1 MRAVLV
7 GNDYLKDNNGNFKHL
22 ESNTS
27 VLPSFVRAEDY
38 FNKSV
43 FDQFLLDN
51 NITTI
56 VIIDPSGPNFLS
68 DGLDKQ
74 NDGSGSYQ
82 KISHMLTSLY
92 GETYNVSFISQN
104 IDGSL
109 PFIEDADD
117 KLILRIAY
125 DDNALVDETYCK
137 DNFNFLKLISDS
149 NPSSLP
155 NVFFNDGNGITVDTI
170 GTTITS
176 NGNHPNFII
185 KERYPTSNYSAYPKV
200 YKITTQEDL
209 SALKSGLNNS
219 ELLQEFIYNGNDLLD
234 GKLKTY
240 RHLTILYGGD
250 LSILNAFDTFVHTNR
265 LAITDDV
272 DYNDTTNE
280 LSPWERPKYLQK
292 TGTTD
297 VTRLYTGSENDS
309 VQKSDGSLVK
319 LKDLTIGDEL
329 SSVNLIGLGP
339 NDESHAK
346 FVSNINDLNS
356 SNIIYSPVFDGP
368 FGGMSYTKEEGSHPT
383 YNNPSTSNE
392 WGGFANTNTELSNI
406 TFPEGGRITFD
417 ASCEG
422 SAQVMFLLEKD
433 VYDANGNGN
442 EDTEPKYTTDLVTIS
457 GTGTTEYSLE
467 ITANSEY
474 SSFVMKV
481 ITQDLDV
488 NISNT
493 KIISYV
499 SGLTDVSVMTDNII
513 SQEAGFFEH
522 NITLSGG
529 KTYNF
534 LGRSQ
539 ILSSGPNEDSYRFMM
554 ADNLVVGC
562 KIITRDLSGGNLIPE
577 TIVSM
582 GYRYVHEVAYSIDV
596 EEVDYYFRTDSSETP
611 TQSVIHHNKEV
622 IGGGAGGCQC
632 YYKNVTWANC
642 SCSNPCVYNIGQC
655 PDDPAFIDCC
665 SSEPNCY
672 QGVYTQGECSG
683 GKE

>member
-51 NITTI
+51 NITSI
-56 VIIDPSGPNFLS
+56 VIIDALGPTFVQ

-74 NDGSGSYQ
+74 HDGNSSHQ
-82 KISHMLTSLY
+82 KISHMLSNVY
-92 GETYNVSFISQN
+92 GETHNVSFITQN
-104 IDGSL
+104 QDGSL
-109 PFIEDADD
+109 PLIEDADD

-125 DDNALVDETYCK
+125 DDNALVDESYCK
-137 DNFNFLKLISDS
+137 DNFGFLKLISDS
-149 NPSSLP
+149 NPNSLP
-155 NVFFNDGNGITVDTI
+155 NVFFNDGNEISVDTI
-170 GTTITS
+170 GTTITD

-185 KERYPTSNYSAYPKV
+185 KERYPTTNYKNYPKV
-200 YKITTQEDL
+200 YRINSVEELNT
-209 SALKSGLNNS
+209 LKNGLNSN
-219 ELLQEFIYNGNDLLD
+219 ELLQEYICNTNDLID

-240 RHLTILYGGD
+240 RHITILYGSD
-250 LSILNAFDTFVHTNR
+250 LSVLNPFDVFCHSNR
-265 LAITDDV
+265 LPITDAV
-272 DYNDTTNE
+272 DYDGTTNE

-292 TGTTD
+292 TGSTA
-297 VTRLYTGSENDS
+297 VSKLYTGSENDN
-309 VQKSDGSLVK
+309 VKKSDGSLVK
-319 LKDLTIGDEL
+319 LKDLKVGDNL
-329 SSVNLIGLGP
+329 SSVILSGLGP
-339 NDESHAK
+339 DDESHAN

-356 SNIIYSPVFDGP
+356 SNVIYSPVFDGP

-392 WGGFANTNTELSNI
+392 WGGFANTDTELSNI

-433 VYDANGNGN
+433 VYDANGNGD

-467 ITANSEY
+467 IFPNSEY

-481 ITQDLDV
+481 MTQDLDV

-499 SGLTDVSVMTDNII
+499 SELTDTSVSTDSII
-513 SQEAGFFEH
+513 SEESGFFEH
-522 NITLSGG
+522 IITLSGG
-529 KTYNF
+529 KTYTF

-539 ILSSGPNEDSYRFMM
+539 ILSSGPNDELYRFMI
-554 ADNLVVGC
+554 ADNLLVGC
-562 KIITRDLSGGNLIPE
+562 KVITRELSGGNLIPE

-611 TQSVIHHNKEV
+611 TQSVIHHNKEQ
-622 IGGGAGGCQC
+622 IGCLC
-632 YYKNVTWANC
+632 YYKNQEWTNC
-642 SCSNPCVYNIGQC
+642 SCNSACIYAMGEC
-655 PDDPAFIDCC
+655 DEGGGFIDCC
-665 SSEPNCY
+665 SQQPMCY
-672 QGVYTQGECSG
+672 GGVYSMGGCGDT

>member
-38 FNKSV
+38 FDKPV

-56 VIIDPSGPNFLS
+56 IIIDPLGPNFLM

-74 NDGSGSYQ
+74 HDGSSSRQ
-82 KISHMLTSLY
+82 KISHMLSNIY
-92 GETYNVSFISQN
+92 GETHNVSFISQN
-104 IDGSL
+104 QDGSL
-109 PFIEDADD
+109 PLIEDADD

-149 NPSSLP
+149 NPNSLP
-155 NVFFNDGNGITVDTI
+155 NVFFNDGNGITVDTV
-170 GTTITS
+170 GTTITD

-185 KERYPTSNYSAYPKV
+185 KERYPTSNYSTYPKV

-209 SALKSGLNNS
+209 IALKSGLTNS

-250 LSILNAFDTFVHTNR
+250 LSVLNTFDTFVHTNR
-265 LAITDDV
+265 LAITDAV

-292 TGTTD
+292 TGATD
-297 VTRLYTGSENDS
+297 ITKLYTGSENDS

-319 LKDLTIGDEL
+319 LKDLKLGDNL
-329 SSVNLIGLGP
+329 SSVNLSGLGP

-346 FVSNINDLNS
+346 FASNINDLNS
-356 SNIIYSPVFDGP
+356 SNIIYSPVFDGS
-368 FGGMSYTKEEGSHPT
+368 FGGMSYTKEEGHDPT
-383 YNNPSTSNE
+383 YNNPTTSNE

-406 TFPEGGRITFD
+406 TFQEGGRLTFS

-422 SAQVMFLLEKD
+422 SIDIKFIFENNP
-433 VYDANGNGN
+433 YDHGGNGN
-442 EDTEPKYTTDLVTIS
+442 DDTLPRYNTELITVSDGGGDYSIEIPSQDLNTF
-457 GTGTTEYSLE
+457 
-467 ITANSEY
+467 
-474 SSFVMKV
+474 SSFVLKV
-481 ITQDLDV
+481 ITQDSD
-488 NISNT
+488 IKIT
-493 KIISYV
+493 EFKIISYV
-499 SGLTDVSVMTDNII
+499 SGLTDSSVSTDGII
-513 SQEAGFFEH
+513 SKQSGFFEH
-522 NITLSGG
+522 VITLSGG

-539 ILSSGPNEDSYRFMM
+539 ILSSGPNEDLYRFIM

-562 KIITRDLSGGNLIPE
+562 KIITKDLSGGNLIPE

-611 TQSVIHHNKEV
+611 TQSVVHHNKEV
-622 IGGGAGGCQC
+622 MGCMC
-632 YYKNVTWANC
+632 YYKNVSWTSC
-642 SCSNPCVYNIGQC
+642 SCNNPCVFSPGSC
-655 PDDPAFIDCC
+655 PDEDGGSFIDCC
-665 SSEPNCY
+665 SSVPSCY
-672 QGVYTQGECSG
+672 QGVYEQGPCGG

>member
-51 NITTI
+51 NITSI
-56 VIIDPSGPNFLS
+56 VIIDALGPTFVQ

-74 NDGSGSYQ
+74 HDGNSSYQ
-82 KISHMLTSLY
+82 KISHMLSNVY
-92 GETYNVSFISQN
+92 GETHNVSFITQN
-104 IDGSL
+104 QDGSL
-109 PFIEDADD
+109 PLIDDADD

-125 DDNALVDETYCK
+125 DDNALVDESYCK
-137 DNFNFLKLISDS
+137 DNFGFLKLISDS
-149 NPSSLP
+149 NPNSLP
-155 NVFFNDGNGITVDTI
+155 NVFFNDGNEISVDTI
-170 GTTITS
+170 GTTITD

-185 KERYPTSNYSAYPKV
+185 KERYPTTNYKNYPKV
-200 YKITTQEDL
+200 YRINGIEELNT
-209 SALKSGLNNS
+209 LKNGLNSN
-219 ELLQEFIYNGNDLLD
+219 ELLQEYICNTNDLID

-240 RHLTILYGGD
+240 RHITILYGSD
-250 LSILNAFDTFVHTNR
+250 LSVLNPFDVFCHSNR
-265 LAITDDV
+265 LPITDAV
-272 DYNDTTNE
+272 DYDGTTNE

-292 TGTTD
+292 TGSTA
-297 VTRLYTGSENDS
+297 VSKLYTGSENDN
-309 VQKSDGSLVK
+309 VKKSDGSLVK
-319 LKDLTIGDEL
+319 LKDLKVGDNL
-329 SSVNLIGLGP
+329 SSVILSGLGP
-339 NDESHAK
+339 DDESHAN

-356 SNIIYSPVFDGP
+356 SNVIYSPVFDGP

-433 VYDANGNGN
+433 VYDANGNGD

-467 ITANSEY
+467 IFPNSEY

-481 ITQDLDV
+481 MTQDLDV

-499 SGLTDVSVMTDNII
+499 SELTDTSVSTDSII
-513 SQEAGFFEH
+513 SEESGFFEH
-522 NITLSGG
+522 IITLSGG
-529 KTYNF
+529 KTYTF

-539 ILSSGPNEDSYRFMM
+539 ILSSGPNDELYRFMI
-554 ADNLVVGC
+554 ADNLLVGC
-562 KIITRDLSGGNLIPE
+562 KVITRELSGGNLIPE

-611 TQSVIHHNKEV
+611 TQSVIHHNKEQ
-622 IGGGAGGCQC
+622 IGCLC
-632 YYKNVTWANC
+632 YYKNQEWTNC
-642 SCSNPCVYNIGQC
+642 SCNSACIYAMGEC
-655 PDDPAFIDCC
+655 DEGGGFIDCC
-665 SSEPNCY
+665 SQQPMCY
-672 QGVYTQGECSG
+672 GGVYSMGGCGDT

>member
-51 NITTI
+51 NITSI
-56 VIIDPSGPNFLS
+56 VIIDALGPTFVQ

-74 NDGSGSYQ
+74 HDGNSSYQ
-82 KISHMLTSLY
+82 KISHMLSNVY
-92 GETYNVSFISQN
+92 GETHNVSFITQN
-104 IDGSL
+104 QDGSL
-109 PFIEDADD
+109 PLIDDADD

-125 DDNALVDETYCK
+125 DDNALVDESYCK
-137 DNFNFLKLISDS
+137 DNFGFLKLISDS
-149 NPSSLP
+149 NPNSLP
-155 NVFFNDGNGITVDTI
+155 NVFFNDGNEISVDTI
-170 GTTITS
+170 GTTITD

-185 KERYPTSNYSAYPKV
+185 KERYPTTNYKNYPKV
-200 YKITTQEDL
+200 YRINGVEELNT
-209 SALKSGLNNS
+209 LKNGLNSN
-219 ELLQEFIYNGNDLLD
+219 ELLQEYICNTNDLID

-240 RHLTILYGGD
+240 RHITILYGSD
-250 LSILNAFDTFVHTNR
+250 LSVLNPFDVFCHSNR
-265 LAITDDV
+265 LPITDAV
-272 DYNDTTNE
+272 DYDGTTNE

-292 TGTTD
+292 TGSTA
-297 VTRLYTGSENDS
+297 VSKLYTGSENDN
-309 VQKSDGSLVK
+309 VKKSDGSLVK
-319 LKDLTIGDEL
+319 LKDLKVGDNL
-329 SSVNLIGLGP
+329 SSVILSGLGP
-339 NDESHAK
+339 DDESHAN

-356 SNIIYSPVFDGP
+356 SNVIYSPVFDGP

-392 WGGFANTNTELSNI
+392 WGGFANTDTELSNI

-433 VYDANGNGN
+433 VYDANGNGD

-467 ITANSEY
+467 IFPNSEY

-481 ITQDLDV
+481 MTQDLDV

-499 SGLTDVSVMTDNII
+499 SELTDTSVNTDSII
-513 SQEAGFFEH
+513 SEESGFFEH
-522 NITLSGG
+522 IITLSGG
-529 KTYNF
+529 KTYTF

-539 ILSSGPNEDSYRFMM
+539 ILSSGPNDELYRFMI
-554 ADNLVVGC
+554 ADNLLVGC
-562 KIITRDLSGGNLIPE
+562 KVITRELSGGNLIPE

-611 TQSVIHHNKEV
+611 TQSVIHHNKEQ
-622 IGGGAGGCQC
+622 IGCLC
-632 YYKNVTWANC
+632 YYKNQEWTNC
-642 SCSNPCVYNIGQC
+642 SCNSACIYAMGEC
-655 PDDPAFIDCC
+655 DEGGGFIDCC
-665 SSEPNCY
+665 SQQPMCY
-672 QGVYTQGECSG
+672 GGVYSMGGCGDT

>member
-51 NITTI
+51 NITSI
-56 VIIDPSGPNFLS
+56 VIIDALGPTFVQ

-74 NDGSGSYQ
+74 HDGNSSYQ
-82 KISHMLTSLY
+82 KISHMLSNVY
-92 GETYNVSFISQN
+92 GETHNVSFITQN
-104 IDGSL
+104 QDGSL
-109 PFIEDADD
+109 PLIDDADD

-125 DDNALVDETYCK
+125 DDNALVDESYCK
-137 DNFNFLKLISDS
+137 DNFGFLKLISDS
-149 NPSSLP
+149 NPNSLP
-155 NVFFNDGNGITVDTI
+155 NVFFNDGNEISVDTI
-170 GTTITS
+170 GTTITD

-185 KERYPTSNYSAYPKV
+185 KERYPTTNYKNYPKV
-200 YKITTQEDL
+200 YRINGIEELNT
-209 SALKSGLNNS
+209 LKNGLNSN
-219 ELLQEFIYNGNDLLD
+219 ELLQEYICNTNDLID

-240 RHLTILYGGD
+240 RHITILYGSD
-250 LSILNAFDTFVHTNR
+250 LSVLNPFDVFCHSNR
-265 LAITDDV
+265 LPITDAV
-272 DYNDTTNE
+272 DYDGTTNE

-292 TGTTD
+292 TGSTA
-297 VTRLYTGSENDS
+297 VSKLYTGSENDN
-309 VQKSDGSLVK
+309 VKKSDGSLVK
-319 LKDLTIGDEL
+319 LKDLKVGDNL
-329 SSVNLIGLGP
+329 SSVILSGLGP
-339 NDESHAK
+339 DDESHAN

-356 SNIIYSPVFDGP
+356 SNVIYSPVFDGP

-433 VYDANGNGN
+433 VYDANGNGD

-467 ITANSEY
+467 IFPNSEY

-481 ITQDLDV
+481 MTQDLDV

-499 SGLTDVSVMTDNII
+499 SELTDTSVNTDSII
-513 SQEAGFFEH
+513 SEESGFFEH
-522 NITLSGG
+522 IITLSGG
-529 KTYNF
+529 KTYTF

-539 ILSSGPNEDSYRFMM
+539 ILSSGPNDELYRFMI
-554 ADNLVVGC
+554 ADNLLVGC
-562 KIITRDLSGGNLIPE
+562 KVITRELSGGNLIPE

-611 TQSVIHHNKEV
+611 TQSVIHHNKEQ
-622 IGGGAGGCQC
+622 IGCLC
-632 YYKNVTWANC
+632 YYKNQEWTNC
-642 SCSNPCVYNIGQC
+642 SCNSACIYAMGEC
-655 PDDPAFIDCC
+655 DEGGGFIDCC
-665 SSEPNCY
+665 SQQPMCY
-672 QGVYTQGECSG
+672 GGVYSMGGCGDT

>member
-51 NITTI
+51 NITSI
-56 VIIDPSGPNFLS
+56 VIIDALGPTFVQ

-74 NDGSGSYQ
+74 HDGNSSYQ
-82 KISHMLTSLY
+82 KISHMLSNVY
-92 GETYNVSFISQN
+92 GETHNVSFITQN
-104 IDGSL
+104 QDGSL
-109 PFIEDADD
+109 PLIDDADD

-125 DDNALVDETYCK
+125 DDNALVDESYCK
-137 DNFNFLKLISDS
+137 DNFGFLKLISDS
-149 NPSSLP
+149 NPNSLP
-155 NVFFNDGNGITVDTI
+155 NVFFNDGNEISVDTI
-170 GTTITS
+170 GTTITD

-185 KERYPTSNYSAYPKV
+185 KERYPTTNYKNYPKV
-200 YKITTQEDL
+200 YRINGVEELNT
-209 SALKSGLNNS
+209 LKNGLNSN
-219 ELLQEFIYNGNDLLD
+219 ELLQEYICNTNDLID

-240 RHLTILYGGD
+240 RHITILYGSD
-250 LSILNAFDTFVHTNR
+250 LSVLNPFDVFCHSNR
-265 LAITDDV
+265 LPITDAV
-272 DYNDTTNE
+272 DYDGTTNE

-292 TGTTD
+292 TGSTA
-297 VTRLYTGSENDS
+297 VSKLYTGSENDN
-309 VQKSDGSLVK
+309 VKKSDGSLVK
-319 LKDLTIGDEL
+319 LKDLKVGDNL
-329 SSVNLIGLGP
+329 SSVILSGLGP
-339 NDESHAK
+339 DDESHAN

-356 SNIIYSPVFDGP
+356 SNVIYSPVFDGP

-433 VYDANGNGN
+433 VYDANGNGD

-467 ITANSEY
+467 IFPNSEY

-481 ITQDLDV
+481 MTQDLDV

-499 SGLTDVSVMTDNII
+499 SELTDTSVSTDSII
-513 SQEAGFFEH
+513 SEESGFFEH
-522 NITLSGG
+522 IITLSGG
-529 KTYNF
+529 KTYTF

-539 ILSSGPNEDSYRFMM
+539 ILSSGPNDELYRFMI
-554 ADNLVVGC
+554 ADNLLVGC
-562 KIITRDLSGGNLIPE
+562 KVITRELSGGNLIPE

-611 TQSVIHHNKEV
+611 TQSVIHHNKEQ
-622 IGGGAGGCQC
+622 IGCLC
-632 YYKNVTWANC
+632 YYKNQEWTNC
-642 SCSNPCVYNIGQC
+642 SCNSACIYAMGEC
-655 PDDPAFIDCC
+655 DEGGGFIDCC
-665 SSEPNCY
+665 SQQPMCY
-672 QGVYTQGECSG
+672 GGVYSMGGCGDT

>member
-27 VLPSFVRAEDY
+27 VLPSFARAEDY

-51 NITTI
+51 NITSI
-56 VIIDPSGPNFLS
+56 VIIDALGPTLLQ

-74 NDGSGSYQ
+74 HDGNSSHQ
-82 KISHMLTSLY
+82 KISHMLSNVY
-92 GETYNVSFISQN
+92 GETHNVSFITQN
-104 IDGSL
+104 QDGSL
-109 PFIEDADD
+109 PLIEDADD

-125 DDNALVDETYCK
+125 DDNALVDESYCK
-137 DNFNFLKLISDS
+137 DNFGFLKLISDS
-149 NPSSLP
+149 NPNSLP
-155 NVFFNDGNGITVDTI
+155 NVFFNDGNEISVDTI
-170 GTTITS
+170 GTTITD

-185 KERYPTSNYSAYPKV
+185 KERYPTTNYKNYPKV
-200 YKITTQEDL
+200 YRINSVEELNT
-209 SALKSGLNNS
+209 LKNGLNSN
-219 ELLQEFIYNGNDLLD
+219 ELLQEYICNTNDLID

-240 RHLTILYGGD
+240 RHITILYGSD
-250 LSILNAFDTFVHTNR
+250 LSVLNSFDVFCHSNR
-265 LAITDDV
+265 LPITDVV
-272 DYNDTTNE
+272 DYDGTTNE

-292 TGTTD
+292 TGSTA
-297 VTRLYTGSENDS
+297 VSKLYTGSENDN
-309 VQKSDGSLVK
+309 VKKSDGSLVK
-319 LKDLTIGDEL
+319 LKDLKVGDNL
-329 SSVNLIGLGP
+329 SSVILSGLGP
-339 NDESHAK
+339 DDESHAN

-356 SNIIYSPVFDGP
+356 SNVIYSPVFDGP

-392 WGGFANTNTELSNI
+392 WGGFANTDTELSNI

-433 VYDANGNGN
+433 VYDANGNGD

-467 ITANSEY
+467 IFPNSEY

-481 ITQDLDV
+481 MTQDLDV

-499 SGLTDVSVMTDNII
+499 SELTDTSVNTDSII
-513 SQEAGFFEH
+513 SEESGFFEH
-522 NITLSGG
+522 IITLSGG
-529 KTYNF
+529 KTYTF

-539 ILSSGPNEDSYRFMM
+539 ILSSGPNDELYRFMI
-554 ADNLVVGC
+554 ADNLLVGC
-562 KIITRDLSGGNLIPE
+562 KVITRELSGGNLIPE

-611 TQSVIHHNKEV
+611 TQSVIHHNKEQ
-622 IGGGAGGCQC
+622 IGCLC
-632 YYKNVTWANC
+632 YYKNQEWTNC
-642 SCSNPCVYNIGQC
+642 SCNSACIYAMGEC
-655 PDDPAFIDCC
+655 DEGGGFIDCC
-665 SSEPNCY
+665 SQQPMCY
-672 QGVYTQGECSG
+672 GGVYSMGGCGDT

>member
-51 NITTI
+51 NITSI
-56 VIIDPSGPNFLS
+56 VIIDALGPTFVQ

-74 NDGSGSYQ
+74 HDGNSSHQ
-82 KISHMLTSLY
+82 KISHMLSNVY
-92 GETYNVSFISQN
+92 GETHNVSFITQN
-104 IDGSL
+104 QDGSL
-109 PFIEDADD
+109 PLIEDADD

-125 DDNALVDETYCK
+125 DDNALVDESYCK
-137 DNFNFLKLISDS
+137 DNFGFLKLISDS
-149 NPSSLP
+149 NPNSLP
-155 NVFFNDGNGITVDTI
+155 NVFFNDGNEISVDTI
-170 GTTITS
+170 GTTITD

-185 KERYPTSNYSAYPKV
+185 KERYPTTNYKNYPKV
-200 YKITTQEDL
+200 YRINGVEELNT
-209 SALKSGLNNS
+209 LKNGLNSN
-219 ELLQEFIYNGNDLLD
+219 ELLQEYICNTNDLID

-240 RHLTILYGGD
+240 RHITILYGSD
-250 LSILNAFDTFVHTNR
+250 LSVLNPFDVFCHSNR
-265 LAITDDV
+265 LPITDAV
-272 DYNDTTNE
+272 DYDGTTNE

-292 TGTTD
+292 TGSTA
-297 VTRLYTGSENDS
+297 VSKLYTGSENDN
-309 VQKSDGSLVK
+309 VKKSDGSLVK
-319 LKDLTIGDEL
+319 LKDLKVGDNL
-329 SSVNLIGLGP
+329 SSVILSGLGP
-339 NDESHAK
+339 DDESHAN

-356 SNIIYSPVFDGP
+356 SNVIYSPVFDGP

-433 VYDANGNGN
+433 VYDANGNGD

-467 ITANSEY
+467 IFPNSEY

-481 ITQDLDV
+481 MTQDLDV

-499 SGLTDVSVMTDNII
+499 SELTDTSVNTDSII
-513 SQEAGFFEH
+513 SEESGFFEH
-522 NITLSGG
+522 IITLSGG
-529 KTYNF
+529 KTYTF

-539 ILSSGPNEDSYRFMM
+539 ILSSGPNDELYRFMI
-554 ADNLVVGC
+554 ADNLLVGC
-562 KIITRDLSGGNLIPE
+562 KVITRELSGGNLIPE

-611 TQSVIHHNKEV
+611 TQSVIHHNKEQ
-622 IGGGAGGCQC
+622 IGCLC
-632 YYKNVTWANC
+632 YYKNQEWTNC
-642 SCSNPCVYNIGQC
+642 SCNSACIYAMGEC
-655 PDDPAFIDCC
+655 DEGGGFIDCC
-665 SSEPNCY
+665 SQQPMCY
-672 QGVYTQGECSG
+672 GGVYSMGGCGDT

>member
-27 VLPSFVRAEDY
+27 VLPSFARAEDY

-51 NITTI
+51 NITSI
-56 VIIDPSGPNFLS
+56 VIIDALGPTLLQ

-74 NDGSGSYQ
+74 HDGNSSHQ
-82 KISHMLTSLY
+82 KISHMLSNVY
-92 GETYNVSFISQN
+92 GETHNVSFITQN
-104 IDGSL
+104 QDGSL
-109 PFIEDADD
+109 PLIEDADD

-125 DDNALVDETYCK
+125 DDNALVDESYCK
-137 DNFNFLKLISDS
+137 DNFGFLKLISDS
-149 NPSSLP
+149 NPNSLP
-155 NVFFNDGNGITVDTI
+155 NVFFNDGNEISVDTI
-170 GTTITS
+170 GTTITD

-185 KERYPTSNYSAYPKV
+185 KERYPTTNYKNYPKV
-200 YKITTQEDL
+200 YRINGVEELNT
-209 SALKSGLNNS
+209 LKNGLNSN
-219 ELLQEFIYNGNDLLD
+219 ELLQEYICNTNDLID

-240 RHLTILYGGD
+240 RHITILYGSD
-250 LSILNAFDTFVHTNR
+250 LSVLNPFDVFCHSNR
-265 LAITDDV
+265 LPITDAV
-272 DYNDTTNE
+272 DYDGTTNE

-292 TGTTD
+292 TGSTA
-297 VTRLYTGSENDS
+297 VSKLYTGSENDN
-309 VQKSDGSLVK
+309 VKKSDGSLVK
-319 LKDLTIGDEL
+319 LKDLKVGDNL
-329 SSVNLIGLGP
+329 SSVILSGLGP
-339 NDESHAK
+339 DDESHAN

-356 SNIIYSPVFDGP
+356 SNVIYSPVFDGP

-392 WGGFANTNTELSNI
+392 WGGFANTDTELSNI

-433 VYDANGNGN
+433 VYDANGNGD

-467 ITANSEY
+467 IFPNSEY

-481 ITQDLDV
+481 MTQDLDV

-499 SGLTDVSVMTDNII
+499 SELTDTSVNTDSII
-513 SQEAGFFEH
+513 SEESGFFEH
-522 NITLSGG
+522 IITLSGG
-529 KTYNF
+529 KTYTF

-539 ILSSGPNEDSYRFMM
+539 ILSSGPNDELYRFMI
-554 ADNLVVGC
+554 ADNLLVGC
-562 KIITRDLSGGNLIPE
+562 KVITRELSGGNLIPE

-611 TQSVIHHNKEV
+611 TQSVIHHNKEQ
-622 IGGGAGGCQC
+622 IGCLC
-632 YYKNVTWANC
+632 YYKNQEWTNC
-642 SCSNPCVYNIGQC
+642 SCNSACIYAMGEC
-655 PDDPAFIDCC
+655 DEGGGFIDCC
-665 SSEPNCY
+665 SQQPMCY
-672 QGVYTQGECSG
+672 GGVYSMGGCGDT

>member
-27 VLPSFVRAEDY
+27 VLPSFARAEDY

-51 NITTI
+51 NITSI
-56 VIIDPSGPNFLS
+56 VIIDALGPTLLQ

-74 NDGSGSYQ
+74 HDGNSSHQ
-82 KISHMLTSLY
+82 KISHMLSNVY
-92 GETYNVSFISQN
+92 GETHNVSFITQN
-104 IDGSL
+104 QDGSL
-109 PFIEDADD
+109 PLIEDADD

-125 DDNALVDETYCK
+125 DDNALVDESYCK
-137 DNFNFLKLISDS
+137 DNFGFLKLISDS
-149 NPSSLP
+149 NPNSLP
-155 NVFFNDGNGITVDTI
+155 NVFFNDGNEISVDTI
-170 GTTITS
+170 GTTITD

-185 KERYPTSNYSAYPKV
+185 KERYPTTNYKNYPKV
-200 YKITTQEDL
+200 YRINGVEELNT
-209 SALKSGLNNS
+209 LKNGLNSN
-219 ELLQEFIYNGNDLLD
+219 ELLQEYICNTNDLID

-240 RHLTILYGGD
+240 RHITILYGSD
-250 LSILNAFDTFVHTNR
+250 LSVLNPFDVFCHSNR
-265 LAITDDV
+265 LPITDAV
-272 DYNDTTNE
+272 DYDGTTNE

-292 TGTTD
+292 TGSTA
-297 VTRLYTGSENDS
+297 VSKLYTGSENDN
-309 VQKSDGSLVK
+309 VKKSDGSLVK
-319 LKDLTIGDEL
+319 LKDLKVGDNL
-329 SSVNLIGLGP
+329 SSVILSGLGP
-339 NDESHAK
+339 DDESHAN

-356 SNIIYSPVFDGP
+356 SNVIYSPVFDGP

-433 VYDANGNGN
+433 VYDANGNGD

-467 ITANSEY
+467 IFPNSEY

-481 ITQDLDV
+481 MTQDLDV

-499 SGLTDVSVMTDNII
+499 SELTDTSVNTDSII
-513 SQEAGFFEH
+513 SEESGFFEH
-522 NITLSGG
+522 IITLSGG
-529 KTYNF
+529 KTYTF

-539 ILSSGPNEDSYRFMM
+539 ILSSGPNDELYRFMI
-554 ADNLVVGC
+554 ADNLLVGC
-562 KIITRDLSGGNLIPE
+562 KVITRELSGGNLIPE

-611 TQSVIHHNKEV
+611 TQSVIHHNKEQ
-622 IGGGAGGCQC
+622 IGCLC
-632 YYKNVTWANC
+632 YYKNQEWTNC
-642 SCSNPCVYNIGQC
+642 SCNSACIYAMGEC
-655 PDDPAFIDCC
+655 DEGGGFIDCC
-665 SSEPNCY
+665 SQQPMCY
-672 QGVYTQGECSG
+672 GGVYSMGGCGDT

>member
-56 VIIDPSGPNFLS
+56 VIIDALGPTFVQ

-74 NDGSGSYQ
+74 HDGNSSHQ
-82 KISHMLTSLY
+82 KISHMLSNVY
-92 GETYNVSFISQN
+92 GETHNVSFISQN
-104 IDGSL
+104 QDGSL
-109 PFIEDADD
+109 PLIEDADH

-125 DDNALVDETYCK
+125 DDNALVDESYCK
-137 DNFNFLKLISDS
+137 DNFGFLKLISDS
-149 NPSSLP
+149 NPNSLP
-155 NVFFNDGNGITVDTI
+155 NVFFNDGNEISVDTI
-170 GTTITS
+170 GTTITD

-185 KERYPTSNYSAYPKV
+185 KERYPTTNYKNYPKV
-200 YKITTQEDL
+200 YRINSVEELNT
-209 SALKSGLNNS
+209 LKNGLNSN
-219 ELLQEFIYNGNDLLD
+219 ELLQEYICNTNDLID

-240 RHLTILYGGD
+240 RHITILYGSD
-250 LSILNAFDTFVHTNR
+250 LSVLNPFDVFCHSNR
-265 LAITDDV
+265 LPITDAV
-272 DYNDTTNE
+272 DYDGTTNE

-292 TGTTD
+292 TGSTAASK
-297 VTRLYTGSENDS
+297 LYSGSENDS

-319 LKDLTIGDEL
+319 LKDLKVGDNL
-329 SSVNLIGLGP
+329 SSVILSGLGP
-339 NDESHAK
+339 DDESHAN

-356 SNIIYSPVFDGP
+356 GNIIYSPVFDGP
-368 FGGMSYTKEEGSHPT
+368 FGGMSYTKEEGSYPT

-422 SAQVMFLLEKD
+422 SAQVIFLLERD
-433 VYDANGNGN
+433 VYDANGNGD
-442 EDTEPKYTTDLVTIS
+442 EDTEPKYTTDLITIS

-467 ITANSEY
+467 ISPNSEY

-481 ITQDLDV
+481 MTQDLDV

-554 ADNLVVGC
+554 ADNLSVGC

-622 IGGGAGGCQC
+622 IGCSC
-632 YYKNVTWANC
+632 YYKNVAWTNC
-642 SCSNPCVYNIGQC
+642 TCNNPCVYSVGSC
-655 PDDPAFIDCC
+655 PDDDAFIDCC
-665 SSEPNCY
+665 SSTPSCY
-672 QGVYTQGECSG
+672 QGVYTMGECGG

>member
-51 NITTI
+51 NITSI
-56 VIIDPSGPNFLS
+56 VIIDALGPTFVQ

-74 NDGSGSYQ
+74 HDGNSSYQ
-82 KISHMLTSLY
+82 KISHMLSNVY
-92 GETYNVSFISQN
+92 GETHNVSFITQN
-104 IDGSL
+104 QDGSL
-109 PFIEDADD
+109 PLIDDADD

-125 DDNALVDETYCK
+125 DDNALVDESYCK
-137 DNFNFLKLISDS
+137 DNFGFLKLISDS
-149 NPSSLP
+149 NPNSLP
-155 NVFFNDGNGITVDTI
+155 NVFFNDGNEISVDTI
-170 GTTITS
+170 GTTITD

-185 KERYPTSNYSAYPKV
+185 KERYPTTNYKNYPKV
-200 YKITTQEDL
+200 YRINGIEELNT
-209 SALKSGLNNS
+209 LKNGLNSN
-219 ELLQEFIYNGNDLLD
+219 ELLQEYICNTNDLID

-240 RHLTILYGGD
+240 RHITILYGSD
-250 LSILNAFDTFVHTNR
+250 LSVLNPFDVFCHSNR
-265 LAITDDV
+265 LPITDAV
-272 DYNDTTNE
+272 DYDGTTNE

-292 TGTTD
+292 TGSTA
-297 VTRLYTGSENDS
+297 VSKLYTGSENDN
-309 VQKSDGSLVK
+309 VKKSDGSLVK
-319 LKDLTIGDEL
+319 LKDLKVGDNL
-329 SSVNLIGLGP
+329 SSVILSGLGP
-339 NDESHAK
+339 DDESHAN

-356 SNIIYSPVFDGP
+356 SNVIYSPVFDGP

-392 WGGFANTNTELSNI
+392 WGGFANTDTELSNI

-433 VYDANGNGN
+433 VYDANGNGD

-467 ITANSEY
+467 IFPNSEY

-481 ITQDLDV
+481 MTQDLDV

-499 SGLTDVSVMTDNII
+499 SELTDTSVNTDSII
-513 SQEAGFFEH
+513 SEESGFFEH
-522 NITLSGG
+522 IITLSGG
-529 KTYNF
+529 KTYTF

-539 ILSSGPNEDSYRFMM
+539 ILSSGPNDELYRFMI
-554 ADNLVVGC
+554 ADNLLVGC
-562 KIITRDLSGGNLIPE
+562 KVITRELSGGNLIPE

-611 TQSVIHHNKEV
+611 TQSVIHHNKEQ
-622 IGGGAGGCQC
+622 IGCLC
-632 YYKNVTWANC
+632 YYKNQEWTNC
-642 SCSNPCVYNIGQC
+642 SCNSACIYAMGEC
-655 PDDPAFIDCC
+655 DEGGGFIDCC
-665 SSEPNCY
+665 SQQPMCY
-672 QGVYTQGECSG
+672 GGVYSMGGCGDT

>member
-51 NITTI
+51 NITSI
-56 VIIDPSGPNFLS
+56 VIIDALGPTFVQ

-74 NDGSGSYQ
+74 HDGNSSYQ
-82 KISHMLTSLY
+82 KISHMLSNVY
-92 GETYNVSFISQN
+92 GETHNVSFITQN
-104 IDGSL
+104 QDGSL
-109 PFIEDADD
+109 PLIDDADD

-125 DDNALVDETYCK
+125 DDNALVDESYCK
-137 DNFNFLKLISDS
+137 DNFGFLKLISDS
-149 NPSSLP
+149 NPNSLP
-155 NVFFNDGNGITVDTI
+155 NVFFNDGNEISVDTI
-170 GTTITS
+170 GTTITD

-185 KERYPTSNYSAYPKV
+185 KERYPTTNYKNYPKV
-200 YKITTQEDL
+200 YRINSVEELNT
-209 SALKSGLNNS
+209 LKNGLNSN
-219 ELLQEFIYNGNDLLD
+219 ELLQEYICNTNDLID

-240 RHLTILYGGD
+240 RHITILYGSD
-250 LSILNAFDTFVHTNR
+250 LSVLNPFDVFCHSNR
-265 LAITDDV
+265 LPITDAV
-272 DYNDTTNE
+272 DYDGTTNE

-292 TGTTD
+292 TGSTA
-297 VTRLYTGSENDS
+297 VSKLYTGSENDN
-309 VQKSDGSLVK
+309 VKKSDGSLVK
-319 LKDLTIGDEL
+319 LKDLKVGDNL
-329 SSVNLIGLGP
+329 SSVILSGLGP
-339 NDESHAK
+339 DDESHAN

-356 SNIIYSPVFDGP
+356 SNVIYSPVFDGP

-392 WGGFANTNTELSNI
+392 WGGFANTDTELSNI

-433 VYDANGNGN
+433 VYDANGNGD

-467 ITANSEY
+467 IFPNSEY

-481 ITQDLDV
+481 MTQDLDV

-499 SGLTDVSVMTDNII
+499 SELTDTSVSTDSII
-513 SQEAGFFEH
+513 SEESGFFEH
-522 NITLSGG
+522 IITLSGG
-529 KTYNF
+529 KTYTF

-539 ILSSGPNEDSYRFMM
+539 ILSSGPNDELYRFMI
-554 ADNLVVGC
+554 ADNLLVGC
-562 KIITRDLSGGNLIPE
+562 KVITRELSGGNLIPE

-611 TQSVIHHNKEV
+611 TQSVIHHNKEQ
-622 IGGGAGGCQC
+622 IGCLC
-632 YYKNVTWANC
+632 YYKNQEWTNC
-642 SCSNPCVYNIGQC
+642 SCNSACIYAMGEC
-655 PDDPAFIDCC
+655 DEGGGFIDCC
-665 SSEPNCY
+665 SQQPMCY
-672 QGVYTQGECSG
+672 GGVYSMGGCGDT